1 MKPNPK
7 KCMFGTEE
15 GTFLGHVVNMKGI
28 KACPEKAKAVINL
41 QSPRML
47 KEAQS
52 LNGKLASLNIS
63 MSKSAKK
70 SLPFFKTPKR
80 CMKKS
85 DFQWTL
91 EAEKAFQDMKQ
102 CIAEL
107 LMQMPVYFGC
117 RALQTLEVNYNPM
130 EILVLALVHATRR
143 LRRYF
148 QAHPVI
154 VVTDQPIKQIL
165 SRPENTRRMLK
176 WKFELKAFDI
186 TYRPRTSIHGQVLAD
201 FIAERPNKESPTT
214 EIRTKEVTPEPWTL
228 FMDGSSCLEGS
239 RARLILTSP
248 KGEEFT
254 YALRFKFN
262 ASNNEAE
269 YEALVAGLRIT
280 KQMGVESLIAKV
292 ESRLVANQING
303 SYEAKEQSMI
313 QYLEKTSV

>member
-1 MKPNPK
+1 MHVWYRTGNVPGSRSQHERNQGMPRKSKSGDKP
-7 KCMFGTEE
+7 T
-15 GTFLGHVVNMKGI
+15 
-28 KACPEKAKAVINL
+28 
-41 QSPRML
+41 SSRML
-47 KEAQS
+47 KMRS

-107 LMQMPVYFGC
+107 LIISSQC
-117 RALQTLEVNYNPM
+117 SLTSRKRLIANALLW
-130 EILVLALVHATRR
+130 
-143 LRRYF
+143 
-148 QAHPVI
+148 
-154 VVTDQPIKQIL
+154 L
-165 SRPENTRRMLK
+165 SRPTKSRSKLQSNGDTGFSIGACHKEVEK
-176 WKFELKAFDI
+176 
-186 TYRPRTSIHGQVLAD
+186 RT
-201 FIAERPNKESPTT
+201 KESHNR
-214 EIRTKEVTPEPWTL
+214 ENKSKKEWIRTKEVTPEPWTL

-254 YALRFKFN
+254 YTLRFKFN
-262 ASNNEAE
+262 TSNNEAE

-292 ESRLVANQING
+292 DSRLVANQING
-303 SYEAKEQSMI
+303 SYKAKE
-313 QYLEKTSV
+313 